1 MGHWS
6 GATPPI
12 SPDCC
17 NQIESP
23 YFDYRERKR
32 GRERGREGEREGEM
46 EEGGRE
52 TRRKEWQGK
61 IA

>member
-23 YFDYRERKR
+23 YFDYRERER
-32 GRERGREGEREGEM
+32 GRERGGR
-46 EEGGRE
+46 EGGRE
-52 TRRKEWQGK
+52 GEGNKEERVRQGK